1 MMFQGLHLIQLV
13 ACGDKPSPIPVDTA
27 LEDTAVE
34 EPSTEPSIE
43 PEGTDA
49 DGDGFTI
56 EDGDCDDTS
65 PWINPARDEEAGDGV
80 DNDCDGRID
89 EKWSGVTISLVKQ
102 GETSSLL
109 RLNQIGNVESELS
122 LSNDCTPTY
131 LDNDLSTGGYVISHA
146 NTALATVSPTGEC
159 QVLVDYSED
168 EINTELLGV
177 LALPS
182 GDFVASRGNELIQV
196 SSSGAVT
203 SLSTWDANPTT
214 EAGDTNP
221 NFQLYVWSIAR
232 DLVSGEIALFGLF
245 GGFATWH
252 SETGLVVHRSIDP
265 ETWDGRYAYAGAA
278 KDGGGWFSLLYE
290 SETSEI
296 SIAQFDQT
304 TSDWQTRILWSD
316 ADQSAQQYA
325 MPQGI
330 TINGDNGDY
339 YVTADVA
346 TYSSVFR
353 IREADEFI
361 DDLYRSNSQ
370 PTWTFFG
377 IVSNY

>member
-1 MMFQGLHLIQLV
+1 MMFWMFHFMG
-13 ACGDKPSPIPVDTA
+13 CGDKPTPIVVDTA
-27 LEDTAVE
+27 TQDTAE
-34 EPSTEPSIE
+34 AEPSAEPSTEPD
-43 PEGTDA
+43 GTDA
-49 DGDGFTI
+49 DGDGFTV

-65 PWINPARDEEAGDGV
+65 PWINPARDEEADDGV

-89 EKWSGVTISLVKQ
+89 EKWSGVTISLAKQ

-109 RLNQIGNVESELS
+109 KLNQLGNVESEITLN
-122 LSNDCTPTY
+122 NDCVPTY
-131 LDNDLSTGGYVISHA
+131 LDKDESTGGFVISNA
-146 NTALATVSPTGEC
+146 NTGVASVSSTGDC
-159 QVLVDYSED
+159 QLLVDYSED
-168 EINTELLGV
+168 EENTDVFGV
-177 LALPS
+177 VALPT
-182 GDFVASRGNELIQV
+182 GQFVASRGNELISV
-196 SSSGAVT
+196 NSAGVVESIV
-203 SLSTWDANPTT
+203 TWDANPMTD
-214 EAGDTNP
+214 AGEPNP

-232 DLVSGEIALFGLF
+232 NILTDEIGLFGLY

-252 SETGLVVHRSIDP
+252 TDTGLVVHRSIDP
-265 ETWDGRYAYAGAA
+265 ETWDGRYAYAGTA
-278 KDGGGWFSLLYE
+278 KDGGGWFSLLYD
-290 SETSEI
+290 SETAEI
-296 SIAQFDQT
+296 SVTEFNES
-304 TSDWQTRILWSD
+304 TSDWQTRIVWSE

-353 IREADEFI
+353 IREVDEFI

-370 PTWTFFG
+370 PSWTFFG